1 VEHFP
6 GAIIDGT
13 VREVTP
19 AMVLFGV
26 AVFSL
31 ITSRFGRAIS
41 SLLLLHL
48 ALTGKRM
55 RRPIVELSRG
65 KGNSEKQGDGISRRI
80 LLEQSFQR
88 CDAYE

>member
-1 VEHFP
+1 
-6 GAIIDGT
+6 
-13 VREVTP
+13 
-19 AMVLFGV
+19 
-26 AVFSL
+26 
-31 ITSRFGRAIS
+31 
-41 SLLLLHL
+41 
-48 ALTGKRM
+48 M